1 VRVDVF
7 SWRIGGSIKP
17 LYFLSYGRFSLP
29 NAFKK
34 KEGCNMKRHFLTLL
48 AVVLVIT
55 WFLSSAHG
63 APIVVRIGHDGAT
76 AQPYHPALELT
87 AKIIAERTKNEVNLQ
102 IFPSGQLG
110 SQQEQMLGTI
120 QGTQEMWMSNPAW
133 LAQYSPKVGI
143 LSAAYLFRDLDH
155 MYKVLRGPIGEELF
169 KELPPKIGVRV
180 LDVWY
185 LGTRQTTLRDK
196 SAATPE
202 EFRGIKLRAPGAPT
216 YIEAVRVLGAN
227 PTPMGF
233 GEVYMAL
240 KTGVI
245 DGQENPL
252 TTIKSSKFNEVC
264 KYLVLTSH
272 MVDSIIPQ
280 INERSWKGL
289 KPEYQKIVIEAF
301 REGGKLN
308 DKLILDGEASLVEEF
323 QKGGMTVIRPNL
335 ELFRTRARQVPERF
349 KNLWEEGM
357 IEKIQAVK

>member
-1 VRVDVF
+1 MA
-7 SWRIGGSIKP
+7 RI
-17 LYFLSYGRFSLP
+17 FLSYVF
-29 NAFKK
+29 K
-34 KEGCNMKRHFLTLL
+34 KEGGKEMKKHLLTLL
-48 AVVLVIT
+48 TVVLFVI
-55 WFLSSAHG
+55 WFLSLSHG
-63 APIVVRIGHDGAT
+63 APIVIRMGHDGAPT
-76 AQPYHPALELT
+76 QPYHPALELV
-87 AKIIAERTKNEVNLQ
+87 AKIIAEKTNNEVKLQ

-133 LAQYSPKVGI
+133 LAQYVPKIGI
-143 LSAAYLFRDLDH
+143 LTWAFLFRDLDH
-155 MYKVLRGPIGEELF
+155 MYKVMRGPIGEELF
-169 KELPPKIGVRV
+169 KELPTKIGVRV
-180 LDVWY
+180 IDVWY

-196 SAATPE
+196 PASTPE
-202 EFRGIKLRAPGAPT
+202 EFKGIKLRAPGAPT

-252 TTIKSSKFNEVC
+252 TTIKSSKFYEVT

-280 INERSWKGL
+280 IHERFWKSL

-301 REGGKLN
+301 REGGKYN
-308 DKLILDGEASLVEEF
+308 DQLILDGEAKLVNEF

-335 ELFRTRARQVPERF
+335 EPFRARASKIPERF

-357 IEKIQAVK
+357 IEKIQSIK

>member
-1 VRVDVF
+1 
-7 SWRIGGSIKP
+7 
-17 LYFLSYGRFSLP
+17 
-29 NAFKK
+29 
-34 KEGCNMKRHFLTLL
+34 MKRHFLTLL

-196 SAATPE
+196 SASTPE

-335 ELFRTRARQVPERF
+335 ELFRARARQVPERF

>member
-1 VRVDVF
+1 LKGLDTPIVTKETYGELIE
-7 SWRIGGSIKP
+7 RI
-17 LYFLSYGRFSLP
+17 LLR
-29 NAFKK
+29 
-34 KEGCNMKRHFLTLL
+34 KEEQKMKRCCLIVIILTVFVAWLL
-48 AVVLVIT
+48 PA
-55 WFLSSAHG
+55 AHG
-63 APIVVRIGHDGAT
+63 APIIIRMGHDGAT

-87 AKIIAERTKNEVNLQ
+87 AKIIAEKTNNEVNMQ

-110 SQQEQMLGTI
+110 SQQEQMLATI

-133 LAQYSPKVGI
+133 LAQYSPRVGI
-143 LSAAYLFRDLDH
+143 LGAAYLFRDLDH
-155 MYKVLRGPIGEELF
+155 MYKVLRGPIGEDLF
-169 KELPPKIGVRV
+169 KELPAKIGVRV
-180 LDVWY
+180 VDVWY

-196 SAATPE
+196 PASTPE
-202 EFRGIKLRAPGAPT
+202 EFKGIKLRAPGAPT

-252 TTIKSSKFNEVC
+252 TTIKSSKFYEVT

-280 INERSWKGL
+280 INERTWKSL
-289 KPEYQKIVIEAF
+289 KPEFQKIVTEAF
-301 REGGKLN
+301 REGGKYN
-308 DKLILDGEASLVEEF
+308 DKLILDGEASLVEEL
-323 QKGGMTVIRPNL
+323 QKGGMTVIKPNL
-335 ELFRTRARQVPERF
+335 ELFRARARQIPDRF

>member
-1 VRVDVF
+1 
-7 SWRIGGSIKP
+7 
-17 LYFLSYGRFSLP
+17 
-29 NAFKK
+29 
-34 KEGCNMKRHFLTLL
+34 M
-48 AVVLVIT
+48 
-55 WFLSSAHG
+55 
-63 APIVVRIGHDGAT
+63 
-76 AQPYHPALELT
+76 
-87 AKIIAERTKNEVNLQ
+87 Q

-110 SQQEQMLGTI
+110 SQQEQMLATI

-133 LAQYSPKVGI
+133 LAQYSPRVGI
-143 LSAAYLFRDLDH
+143 LGAAYLFRDLDH
-155 MYKVLRGPIGEELF
+155 MYKVLRGPIGEDLF
-169 KELPPKIGVRV
+169 KELPAKIGVRII
-180 LDVWY
+180 DVWY

-196 SAATPE
+196 PASTPE
-202 EFRGIKLRAPGAPT
+202 EFKGIKLRAPGAPT

-252 TTIKSSKFNEVC
+252 TTIKSSKFYEVT

-280 INERSWKGL
+280 INERLWKGL
-289 KPEYQKIVIEAF
+289 KPEYQKVIIEAF
-301 REGGKLN
+301 REGGKYN
-308 DKLILDGEASLVEEF
+308 DKLILDGEASLVEEL
-323 QKGGMTVIRPNL
+323 QKGGMTVIKPNL
-335 ELFRTRARQVPERF
+335 ELFRARARQIPDRF

>member
-1 VRVDVF
+1 MKKYLLTILITF
-7 SWRIGGSIKP
+7 AFITW
-17 LYFLSYGRFSLP
+17 SLP
-29 NAFKK
+29 
-34 KEGCNMKRHFLTLL
+34 
-48 AVVLVIT
+48 
-55 WFLSSAHG
+55 SAHG
-63 APIVVRIGHDGAT
+63 APIIIRMGHDGAPT
-76 AQPYHPALELT
+76 QPYHPALELVS
-87 AKIIAERTKNEVNLQ
+87 KIIAERTKNEVNLQ

-110 SQQEQMLGTI
+110 SQQEQMLATI

-133 LAQYSPKVGI
+133 LAQYVPKIGI
-143 LSAAYLFRDLDH
+143 LGCGYLFRDLDH
-155 MYKVLRGPIGEELF
+155 MYKVLRGPMGQDLF
-169 KELPPKIGVRV
+169 KELPTKIGVRV
-180 LDVWY
+180 IDAWY

-196 SAATPE
+196 PASTPE

-216 YIEAVRVLGAN
+216 YIEAVRALGAN

-280 INERSWKGL
+280 IHERSWKSL
-289 KPEYQKIVIEAF
+289 KPEYQKIVLDAF

-308 DKLILDGEASLVEEF
+308 DKLILDGEANLVDEF
-323 QKGGMTVIRPNL
+323 QKGGMIVIRPNL
-335 ELFRTRARQVPERF
+335 APFRQRAAKIPEAF

-357 IEKIQAVK
+357 FEKIQAVK